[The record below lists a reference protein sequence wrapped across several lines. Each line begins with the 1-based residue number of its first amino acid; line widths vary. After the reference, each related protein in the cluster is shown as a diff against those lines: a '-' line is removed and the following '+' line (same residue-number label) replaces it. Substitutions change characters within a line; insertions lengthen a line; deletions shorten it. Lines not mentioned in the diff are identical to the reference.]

1 MEPTK
6 KGRVRYA
13 VVGLGYISQIAVLP
27 AFAHARANSRLTA
40 LVSGDP
46 SKLKAMAKKYGVK
59 LKYSYERYADC
70 LASGEIDAVYIALP
84 NNMHRAYTE
93 AAARAGVHVLCEKP
107 MAMNESECEAMIAE
121 VERARVKLMIAYRLH
136 FERGNLQ
143 AVEWVNSG
151 KIGEPRI
158 FSSIFS
164 QQVKEGNSRLK
175 ADIGGGPIYDMGVYC
190 INAARYL
197 FRAEPVEVMAWNTG
211 HESKRFLEVPATTTV
226 VMRFPEETIA
236 SFTCSFGITDRST
249 FEVVGTKGVVKMDP
263 AYEMVETLKVEMTVG
278 KETAK
283 RSFPKRDQFAPELMY
298 FSDCILN
305 DREPEP
311 SGHEGMADVRIIEA
325 ILESA
330 EGNRPVAVK
339 QTNIT
344 TRPHMKQEIA
354 KPAVSRPRLVKA
366 EPPAA

>member
-1 MEPTK
+1 
-6 KGRVRYA
+6 
-13 VVGLGYISQIAVLP
+13 
-27 AFAHARANSRLTA
+27 
-40 LVSGDP
+40 
-46 SKLKAMAKKYGVK
+46 
-59 LKYSYERYADC
+59 
-70 LASGEIDAVYIALP
+70 
-84 NNMHRAYTE
+84 MHRAYTE

-151 KIGEPRI
+151 KIGEPKI
-158 FSSIFS
+158 FNSIFS
-164 QQVKEGNSRLK
+164 QQVKAGNSRLK

-197 FRAEPVEVMAWNTG
+197 FRAEPVAVMAWNTG

-226 VMRFPEETIA
+226 VMRFPDDRIA

-249 FEVVGTKGVVKMDP
+249 FEVVGTKGAVRMDP

-278 KETAK
+278 KRTTK

-305 DREPEP
+305 NTEPEP
-311 SGHEGMADVRIIEA
+311 SGREGLADVRIIEA

-330 EGNRPVAVK
+330 EGDRPVAVK
-339 QTNIT
+339 QTDISA
-344 TRPHMKQEIA
+344 RPHMKQQIA